1 MTINPITISF
11 KNTQRN
17 IAFDRIPSVDAP
29 MLTVL
34 TEIHKKSPPPTSLV
48 HLSERA
54 RDLSK
59 ILKLLNHAKNH
70 VLRDQLLGVLS
81 TSFLAILVAGT
92 VLGFIA
98 TPLIGVG
105 IVLVPLC
112 YMLGCHLSASALGQK
127 DERKIRKYLTMYPMG
142 VLLSP
147 FLLSY
152 LLITRASR
160 LQTKSDACRNDIQSH
175 ALKAIEYWSLNG
187 DQLAKKIVTEKKRA
201 QDSLIAMQKL
211 PIRSLQGE
219 KDLDNYMDLVSRTQ
233 TAIAKGQ
240 EMVKA

>member
-17 IAFDRIPSVDAP
+17 IEFDRIPAVDAP
-29 MLTVL
+29 MLGVL
-34 TEIHKKSPPPTSLV
+34 MEIHKKSPPPTSLV
-48 HLSERA
+48 HLSERV

-59 ILKLLNHAKNH
+59 ITKLLNHAKNH
-70 VLRDQLLGVLS
+70 VLRDQILGVLA

-92 VLGFIA
+92 TIGFIA
-98 TPLIGVG
+98 TPLIGVA
-105 IVLVPLC
+105 IVLAPLC
-112 YMLGCHLSASALGQK
+112 YMLGCHVSASALGQK

-147 FLLSY
+147 FILSY

-160 LQTKSDACRNDIQSH
+160 LQTKSNSYRNEIQSH
-175 ALKAIEYWSLNG
+175 AFTALEYWSLNG
-187 DQLAKKIVTEKKRA
+187 DQLAKKIVREKKRA

-211 PIRSLQGE
+211 PIRSPQGE
-219 KDLDNYMDLVSRTQ
+219 KDLEGYMDLVTRTQ

>member
-17 IAFDRIPSVDAP
+17 IEFDRIPAVDPP
-29 MLTVL
+29 MLAVL

-54 RDLSK
+54 TDLSK
-59 ILKLLNHAKNH
+59 ITKLLNHAKNH
-70 VLRDQLLGVLS
+70 VLRDQILGVLA

-92 VLGFIA
+92 ALGFIA

-105 IVLVPLC
+105 IVLAPLC
-112 YMLGCHLSASALGQK
+112 YMLACHLSASAIGQK
-127 DERKIRKYLTMYPMG
+127 DNRKIRKYLTMYPMG

-147 FLLSY
+147 FILSY

-160 LQTKSDACRNDIQSH
+160 LQTKSNSYRNEIQSH
-175 ALKAIEYWSLNG
+175 ALAALEYWSLNG
-187 DQLAKKIVTEKKRA
+187 DQLAKKIVTEKKRV
-201 QDSLIAMQKL
+201 QDSLIGMQKL
-211 PIRSLQGE
+211 PIRSPQGE
-219 KDLDNYMDLVSRTQ
+219 KDLEAYMDLVTRTQ

-240 EMVKA
+240 EIVKA